1 MGKYSLVLTGYFMG
15 KYIPGTKDY
24 LGYIVIFLI
33 VITSIP
39 FIYNSIKKKLG
50 KHLVKSDKKS
60 SNT

>member
-1 MGKYSLVLTGYFMG
+1 MG

-39 FIYNSIKKKLG
+39 FVYNSIRKKL
-50 KHLVKSDKKS
+50 KTKSAKDD
-60 SNT
+60 

>member
-1 MGKYSLVLTGYFMG
+1 MG
-15 KYIPGTKDY
+15 KYIPGIKDY

-50 KHLVKSDKKS
+50 KRINKKG
-60 SNT
+60 